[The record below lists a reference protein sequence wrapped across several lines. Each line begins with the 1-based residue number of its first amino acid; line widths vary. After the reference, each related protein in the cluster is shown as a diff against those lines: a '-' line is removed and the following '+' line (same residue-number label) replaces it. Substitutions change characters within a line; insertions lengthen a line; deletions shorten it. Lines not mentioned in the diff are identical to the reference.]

1 MRRLNSFLFAL
12 FIAYIFTGAAEAQLG
27 RQQGLLDPN
36 LASAEELLALPHADS
51 TLVKG
56 MLERRPFASMA
67 DLNAFLG
74 ATLSKEQLVEL
85 YKKMFLH
92 LDLNA
97 ASEQEI
103 MLIPGVGKRMAHE
116 FEEYRPYKSFAQ
128 FRREIGKYVDE
139 KEVARLEQYVFLPIN
154 LNTAGEAD
162 ILSIPG
168 GERLLKAAKA
178 QRPYENSEHFR
189 REMGKQWDPKEIARF
204 ERYLIWQ

>member
-1 MRRLNSFLFAL
+1 MKRLNSFLFAL
-12 FIAYIFTGAAEAQLG
+12 FITCIFTGAAEAQLG

-36 LASAEELLALPHADS
+36 FASAEELLALPHADS
-51 TLVKG
+51 TLVTG

-74 ATLSKEQLVEL
+74 QTRSKEQLVEL

-92 LDLNA
+92 LDLNT

-128 FRREIGKYVDE
+128 FRKEIGKYVDE
-139 KEVARLEQYVFLPIN
+139 KEVARLEQYVFIPIK
-154 LNTAGEAD
+154 LNTAEEAD
-162 ILSIPG
+162 LLSIPG
-168 GERLLKAAKA
+168 GERLLKAVKA

-189 REMGKQWDPKEIARF
+189 REMGKQWDAREIARF